1 MHGHVTFYSG
11 TDRTFFLLSFHLMVL
26 CCFMLI
32 SSLAFGDSSKTRHID
47 FMTQRLNNILKLAC
61 LSFISMISLCIVY
74 LFPILP
80 PPPKCKMCK
89 DGEACWCSRYFLLL
103 FFFSIRYYVYKRKRV
118 YLYRIYC
125 VYIILFCY

>member
-11 TDRTFFLLSFHLMVL
+11 TDRTFFLLPFHLMVP

-47 FMTQRLNNILKLAC
+47 SMTQRLNNRLKLVG
-61 LSFISMISLCIVY
+61 LSFISMISMCIVY

-80 PPPKCKMCK
+80 HPHTNVKCAKMGK
-89 DGEACWCSRYFLLL
+89 RVGAADT
-103 FFFSIRYYVYKRKRV
+103 FFSIRYYVNKRKRV
-118 YLYRIYC
+118 YLHRIYC
-125 VYIILFCY
+125 VHPIAGC

>member
-11 TDRTFFLLSFHLMVL
+11 TDRTFFLLSFHLVVL

-80 PPPKCKMCK
+80 PPNVKCAKLGK
-89 DGEACWCSRYFLLL
+89 RVGAADTFYYYFFFLLG
-103 FFFSIRYYVYKRKRV
+103 IMCTKEKEY
-118 YLYRIYC
+118 IYIEYTVC
-125 VYIILFCY
+125 I